1 MEPQDGSSRHRRRK
15 PLAGPGS
22 PVGGASVP
30 TVIGV
35 IGVTVLIT
43 VAVWRTAPSGSP
55 TGLVH
60 LYYLPVIYLAAFV
73 GPVSAALLAAAAG
86 LAAGPFMPVAGKVQV
101 TAGEQPVAE
110 WLVRTTL
117 LVVVAVVVAWLARR
131 QARPVDLLLRDL
143 ASARSLRGAI
153 ASGRVTVYYQPIVD
167 LADGSVAGLEALC
180 RWTDRSGRH
189 IPPSEFIPVA
199 ERTGTIGLLGARVL
213 ELAVR
218 QAEAWSD
225 GTAHRP
231 QMSVNVS
238 PSQLSDPAFRHAVAQ
253 AVTDSR
259 LESRQLCLEITETA
273 IITDPEAALATVRA
287 ARKLGVQV
295 ALDDF
300 GTGHSS
306 LAQLAGFPI
315 DVVKID
321 KAFVDEVDTDPK
333 VRSLVHAIVEM
344 ARALGAAAVA
354 EGIERASQLAVLRDL
369 GCPLGQ
375 GYHLGRPAPAGAVD
389 LSPRTVA

>member
-1 MEPQDGSSRHRRRK
+1 MGTQDGSSPQQRRSARSRSGDS
-15 PLAGPGS
+15 ARA
-22 PVGGASVP
+22 ASLP
-30 TVIGV
+30 TVLGV
-35 IGVTVLIT
+35 LVVTALIT
-43 VAVWRTAPSGSP
+43 AAVWHTAPSGSP

-73 GPVSAALLAAAAG
+73 GPWSAMLLAAVAG
-86 LAAGPFMPVAGKVQV
+86 LAAGPFMPVDGRIQV
-101 TAGEQPVAE
+101 TASEQPVTE
-110 WLVRTTL
+110 WLVRLTL
-117 LVVVAVVVAWLARR
+117 LVVVAAVVAWLAGR
-131 QARPVDLLLRDL
+131 QARPVDQLLRDL

-153 ASGRVTVYYQPIVD
+153 AAGRLTVHYQPIVN

-180 RWTDRSGRH
+180 RWTDRSGRLV
-189 IPPSEFIPVA
+189 PPSEFIPVA
-199 ERTGTIGLLGARVL
+199 ERTGLIGVLGARVL

-218 QAEAWSD
+218 QAEVWSD
-225 GTAHRP
+225 GPAQRP
-231 QMSVNVS
+231 SMSVNVS
-238 PSQLSDPAFRHAVAQ
+238 AAQLSDPGFGAAVAD
-253 AVTDSR
+253 VLVGSR
-259 LESRQLCLEITETA
+259 LDSSQLCLEITETA
-273 IITDPEAALATVRA
+273 IIADPRAALTAVRA
-287 ARKLGVQV
+287 ARQLGVRV

-321 KAFVDEVDTDPK
+321 KAFVDRIDTDPK
-333 VRSLVHAIVEM
+333 VRALVLAIVEM
-344 ARALGAAAVA
+344 AGALGAAAVA

-375 GYHLGRPAPAGAVD
+375 GFHLGRPAPADAVD